1 MVSRSQRLTVVSVLL
16 AVNAISTV
24 LSQCP
29 KDSSQGQDIVCTV
42 NRNALLPS
50 PAVALVHC
58 ETDQE
63 GGLLLLQAHA
73 PNLANTHWMADQKAC
88 FFRQGESC
96 THIFIRID
104 SPTTLQQIDVCR
116 FPFPLPLVCTC
127 VDLTGK
133 SMLISRPGASRRAQ

>member
-16 AVNAISTV
+16 AVNAISTI

-29 KDSSQGQDIVCTV
+29 QDSSQAQDIICTV

-58 ETDQE
+58 ESDQP
-63 GGLLLLQAHA
+63 GSLFLKQAHA
-73 PNLANTHWMADQKAC
+73 FTVANTNWRADQKAC
-88 FFRQGESC
+88 FFRQGQSC
-96 THIFIRID
+96 THLFIRID
-104 SPTTLQQIDVCR
+104 SPLTTHQQIDVCR

-133 SMLISRPGASRRAQ
+133 YLARRPVGSGSVK